1 MAGAGTKL
9 FVAGDV
15 LTAAEVNTYLQDQVI
30 MVFADAT
37 ARNNAFGGSG
47 EPTLAEGM
55 FCFLKDS
62 DTLQYYNGS
71 GWVNMVVPVTFNAKG
86 DLLTAS
92 ADDTP
97 TILTVGTNNYVLM
110 ADSAQATG
118 LKYAPSPT
126 SVMTTTGDLLYASAA
141 NTLARRAIGTTG
153 DVLTVAGGVPTW
165 AAPATPAAGANVL
178 QVQVFS

>member
-37 ARNNAFGGSG
+37 ARNNAFGGTG

-71 GWVNMVVPVTFNAKG
+71 SWVNMIVPITFNAKG

-97 TILTVGTNNYVLM
+97 AILSVGANDYVLT
-110 ADSAQATG
+110 ADST
-118 LKYAPSPT
+118 APN
-126 SVMTTTGDLLYASAA
+126 G
-141 NTLARRAIGTTG
+141 IK
-153 DVLTVAGGVPTW
+153 W
-165 AAPATPAAGANVL
+165 AAVATPAAGADVL
-178 QVQVFS
+178 QVQIFS